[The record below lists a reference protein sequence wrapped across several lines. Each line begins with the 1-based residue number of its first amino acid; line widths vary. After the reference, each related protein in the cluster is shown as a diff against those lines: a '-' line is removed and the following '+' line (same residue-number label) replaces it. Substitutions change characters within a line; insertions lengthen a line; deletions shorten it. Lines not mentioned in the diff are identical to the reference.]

1 MGASM
6 NTETASLQEKRREKR
21 IREILSAALDV
32 FTEKGYPKTTMDD
45 IAERALL
52 TRPALYKYF
61 RDKQSILKALVEWKM
76 EELIA
81 EFEAIA
87 GDGTRGFEPQL
98 RRLVRSAIA
107 FQKQNRGAF
116 HALLT
121 ANSLP
126 SLTKDERFVALKN
139 RLVGVVAGILQKGID
154 AGEVRP
160 EPAHDL
166 AELFLSLLFHPAA
179 KGFVEPDNEDAYDG
193 RLIEEVFLY
202 GVAAR

>member
-1 MGASM
+1 MK
-6 NTETASLQEKRREKR
+6 TETVNLQEQRREKR

-32 FTEKGYPKTTMDD
+32 FTEKGYPKTTMDE
-45 IAERALL
+45 IARRALL

-61 RDKQSILKALVEWKM
+61 GDKQSILKALVEWKM

-87 GDGTRGFEPQL
+87 GESAPGFEPRL
-98 RRLVRSAIA
+98 RRLVGSAVA

-126 SLTKDERFVALKN
+126 SLTKDERFVALKD
-139 RLVGVVAGILQKGID
+139 RLVGVVTGVLQAGID

-160 EPAHDL
+160 EPARDL

-179 KGFVEPDNEDAYDG
+179 KGFVQPDRGDAYDG

-202 GVAAR
+202 GVATR

>member
-1 MGASM
+1 MS
-6 NTETASLQEKRREKR
+6 TDTASLQEKRREKR

-32 FTEKGYPKTTMDD
+32 FTEKGYPRTTMDD

-61 RDKQSILKALVEWKM
+61 GDKQSILKALVEWKM
-76 EELIA
+76 EELIG

-87 GDGTRGFEPQL
+87 AEEPPGFEQQL
-98 RRLVRSAIA
+98 RRLVGSAIE

-126 SLTKDERFVALKN
+126 SLTRDERFMSLKN
-139 RLVGVVAGILQKGID
+139 RLVEVVAGVLRRGIE
-154 AGEVRP
+154 AGEVRS
-160 EPAHDL
+160 EPPVEL

-179 KGFVEPDNEDAYDG
+179 KGFVEPDNEHAYDG
-193 RLIEEVFLY
+193 RLIAEVFLR
-202 GVAAR
+202 GVTAH